1 MKKLLEDIK
10 NDKIIHYILII
21 MASCIA
27 IIPLLQINLYGTDD
41 GFIHIL
47 RIIGVENII
56 KNGEFPP
63 FIYSNFCRGF
73 GYAINLFY
81 GPLVTYGPLLFRIFN
96 LHYYDCLKIYTL
108 CTIIISGI
116 AMYKLT
122 YQITKKRPIALIGAI
137 IYIFIPYRLETIYN
151 RFAIGE
157 FSAYMFIPLVFMGL
171 YNLLNEDGKK
181 HYYIT
186 IGAVGLMLTH
196 TITTEYTALFCL
208 LYVIL
213 NIPKLKDKEVLKKI
227 GINII
232 FIIGISLF
240 FIIPIAEHK
249 FLGNYCITSSE
260 NMGTNGAEAHSYAI
274 ELKQLFID
282 EKEESSVS
290 FKLGIPFI
298 CLMLL
303 GIYTYKKMDKNYTK
317 IYLSLLLIAVISL
330 WMSTKYFPWMIM
342 PNFLCTLQFPWRML
356 MFFEFAMSII
366 CAINL
371 YTLISKKENIEG
383 ALLILSVILIVLTMQ
398 KTNYKF
404 EIDAGKS
411 LTDEEYE
418 NKVLSQQT
426 LSHMAINREYLPL
439 NAMKQNYE
447 YLNTRENKV
456 YVLSGTVEINNEYKN
471 GLKLKF
477 NIANGEKET
486 ILELPYLYYLGYE
499 ATVNYNG
506 EQYKLKT
513 FESDNGF
520 VAIQLNDLQ
529 DAEIFV
535 EYKGT
540 TLEKVAYAISA
551 GMLVLFICYVINSYK
566 KSKTN
571 SK

>member
-1 MKKLLEDIK
+1 
-10 NDKIIHYILII
+10 
-21 MASCIA
+21 
-27 IIPLLQINLYGTDD
+27 
-41 GFIHIL
+41 
-47 RIIGVENII
+47 
-56 KNGEFPP
+56 
-63 FIYSNFCRGF
+63 
-73 GYAINLFY
+73 
-81 GPLVTYGPLLFRIFN
+81 
-96 LHYYDCLKIYTL
+96 
-108 CTIIISGI
+108 
-116 AMYKLT
+116 
-122 YQITKKRPIALIGAI
+122 
-137 IYIFIPYRLETIYN
+137 
-151 RFAIGE
+151 
-157 FSAYMFIPLVFMGL
+157 
-171 YNLLNEDGKK
+171 
-181 HYYIT
+181 
-186 IGAVGLMLTH
+186 
-196 TITTEYTALFCL
+196 
-208 LYVIL
+208 
-213 NIPKLKDKEVLKKI
+213 
-227 GINII
+227 
-232 FIIGISLF
+232 
-240 FIIPIAEHK
+240 
-249 FLGNYCITSSE
+249 
-260 NMGTNGAEAHSYAI
+260 
-274 ELKQLFID
+274 
-282 EKEESSVS
+282 
-290 FKLGIPFI
+290 
-298 CLMLL
+298 
-303 GIYTYKKMDKNYTK
+303 
-317 IYLSLLLIAVISL
+317 
-330 WMSTKYFPWMIM
+330 
-342 PNFLCTLQFPWRML
+342 

-456 YVLSGTVEINNEYKN
+456 YVLSGTVEINNECKN

-477 NIANGEKET
+477 NIANSEKET

-551 GMLVLFICYVINSYK
+551 GMLVLFIGYVINSNK

-571 SK
+571 SKWNRFLIIEKIGL